1 MITALS
7 NNKIKE
13 IKKLQEKKKERK
25 ESGLFTAEGIRI
37 VSEIPFSL
45 LKELY
50 ISEALYN
57 DRKKIKNIEEQ
68 LGVTVPDLR
77 SGAAALNLSSGENIS
92 IELVSDKVMET
103 MCDTV
108 TPQGLLAVIK
118 MPEYDLSDLVGKKPA
133 IIVLENLQD
142 PGNLGTIMR
151 TAEGAGMTGVI
162 LIDSVDIFSPKA
174 VRATMGSIFRL
185 PFVQASDMEKI
196 ISFLKDND
204 IRTYAAA
211 LGGRKKY
218 TEEDF
223 TGGTAF
229 FIGNEG
235 NGLSQETFDMVDE
248 KMIIPMSGKLE
259 SLNAAM
265 ASGIIAYEIR
275 RQRETL

>member
-1 MITALS
+1 MITSIS
-7 NNKIKE
+7 NSKIKE
-13 IKKLQEKKKERK
+13 IKKLQEKKKERQK
-25 ESGLFTAEGIRI
+25 SGLFTAEGIRI
-37 VSEIPFSL
+37 VSEIPSSL
-45 LKELY
+45 FRELY
-50 ISEALYN
+50 ISESFYN
-57 DRKKIKNIEEQ
+57 DREKCTRLYEQ
-68 LGVTVPDLR
+68 LGVTVQDLT
-77 SGAAALNLSSGENIS
+77 SGAAALNLASGENILFD
-92 IELVSDKVMET
+92 LVSDKVMEYV
-103 MCDTV
+103 CDTV

-118 MPEYDLSDLVGKKPA
+118 MPEYDSYDILGDNPS

-162 LIDSVDIFSPKA
+162 LCGSVDIFSPKA

-185 PFVQASDMEKI
+185 PFIQENDMEHVLA
-196 ISFLKDND
+196 FLKDHK

-211 LGGRKKY
+211 LGGRKRY

-223 TGGTAF
+223 TGRTAF

-235 NGLSQETFDMVDE
+235 NGLSRAVLDRVDE

-275 RQRETL
+275 RQREAL